1 MSGNRANA
9 SARNKRAGGAEISNP
24 IPGRGQQPGQMQ
36 QQQQQGP
43 PPKLSISD
51 AIGLITLRL
60 GRVEGIVQT
69 IQSSPNDPT
78 TFNGGDDNSALIDKT
93 VFDSIVKRLEMLEK
107 RPIVAAPVST
117 TISSP
122 SPIPTAIPNFI
133 QLLQNYVTLD
143 RYTKEM
149 KEVKEVK
156 ESKESKEI
164 SELKTEIAELKDM
177 LMKLQSFTM
186 ETNNKLVN
194 VIFNESPRFELNHD
208 DEEEEEEEGGG
219 EEGGDGAGN
228 ECIIGEYSS
237 NINFDNI
244 IELSQNGFNLKE
256 MIQHELC
263 KGMQQAQND
272 IIELVDE
279 NV

>member
-36 QQQQQGP
+36 QQQQGP

-69 IQSSPNDPT
+69 IQTNPNDPT
-78 TFNGGDDNSALIDKT
+78 TFNGGDDNSVLIDKT
-93 VFDSIVKRLEMLEK
+93 VFDSIVKRLEILEK
-107 RPIVAAPVST
+107 RPAPVAAPVPVVAA
-117 TISSP
+117 P
-122 SPIPTAIPNFI
+122 SPIPTPLPNFM
-133 QLLQNYVTLD
+133 QLLQNYVPLD
-143 RYTKEM
+143 KFTKEI
-149 KEVKEVK
+149 KDIKVAPDVT
-156 ESKESKEI
+156 
-164 SELKTEIAELKDM
+164 ELKTEIAELKDM

-194 VIFNESPRFELNHD
+194 VIFNESPRFELNQ
-208 DEEEEEEEGGG
+208 DEEEDEEDEV
-219 EEGGDGAGN
+219 
-228 ECIIGEYSS
+228 IGEL
-237 NINFDNI
+237 NF
-244 IELSQNGFNLKE
+244 IELSQGGGFNLKE

-263 KGMQQAQND
+263 KNISD
-272 IIELVDE
+272 IDIEIVSE
-279 NV
+279 SVSEVV